1 MPRLFNRT
9 ITFHVAGEIYDND
22 TKAESIL
29 KNYNWSFEDNC
40 DGNIQ
45 LFAHHKDK
53 RGRITKMTKLSVNKC
68 KKPDTEFFV
77 NM

>member
-9 ITFHVAGEIYDND
+9 ITFNVSGEIYDNE
-22 TKAESIL
+22 TKPESIL

-45 LFAHHKDK
+45 LFAHHKDN
-53 RGRITKMTKLSVNKC
+53 RGRINKMTKLSIGKT
-68 KKPDTEFFV
+68 KKEDTNFFV
-77 NM
+77 DM